1 VEDSGIY
8 RVLMDERW
16 ALEDLYG
23 FPHAYSQAHSFVYHF
38 DGDQELDSR
47 IVNRVNKTFHEY
59 PWRGG
64 YSYVNLYAVLFNQI
78 PKQHRPTVQSIQ
90 YASPGWIDLLIN
102 PDVAL
107 KVAQSVGILLGA
119 GVTAVEAFKQI
130 DKARLDIGRRRR
142 QQNREYASLA
152 ASEAKELNNM
162 SEELAK
168 HLGFHNLEE
177 LQKKTGDPEVTLK
190 VLMAHYRRLRTLGD
204 YVESGKVVLPEK
216 LKDES

>member
-1 VEDSGIY
+1 MEDSGIY

-16 ALEDLYG
+16 ALEDLYE

-38 DGDQELDSR
+38 DSSQELDPKIVDR
-47 IVNRVNKTFHEY
+47 VNRTFHEY
-59 PWRGG
+59 PWQGG
-64 YSYVNLYAVLFNQI
+64 YSYVNLYAVLLNQI

-107 KVAQSVGILLGA
+107 QVAKSVGILLGT
-119 GVTAVEAFKQI
+119 GVTAGEAFKRI
-130 DKARLDIGRRRR
+130 DRARLDIAKRRR
-142 QQNREYASLA
+142 QQNRDYAALA
-152 ASEAKELNNM
+152 ASEAKELNSL

-168 HLGFHNLEE
+168 HVGFQSLQE
-177 LQKKTGDPEVTLK
+177 LQGKTEDPEVTLK

-204 YVESGKVVLPEK
+204 FVESGKVVLPEK